1 MDICWNSLIQQRYFD
16 GINESLAILKRI
28 IDEVIDLKEQRI
40 DTLLN
45 KIASHEL
52 INLPGDKSI
61 KVRSRSSS
69 LHFRFSSGSSIMLRL
84 IFRLQSLLIS
94 SNSRLLLEQN
104 CLRRTR
110 NQLKMQFMILSRS
123 LYPMKTQPMF
133 HQTLALIFVKHLL
146 LPQLL
151 RIQML
156 QIWMKK
162 RKNLFSNRIVER

>member
-61 KVRSRSSS
+61 KVSS
-69 LHFRFSSGSSIMLRL
+69 LPVLALVLPVRYGILTFNL
-84 IFRLQSLLIS
+84 RLQSLLIS
-94 SNSRLLLEQN
+94 FNSKLLLEPN
-104 CLRRTR
+104 CLKRTHK
-110 NQLKMQFMILSRS
+110 QLKMQFMILSRLVYS
-123 LYPMKTQPMF
+123 YLY
-133 HQTLALIFVKHLL
+133 
-146 LPQLL
+146 
-151 RIQML
+151 
-156 QIWMKK
+156 
-162 RKNLFSNRIVER
+162 S

>member
-16 GINESLAILKRI
+16 GINESLSMLKRI

-61 KVRSRSSS
+61 KVSS
-69 LHFRFSSGSSIMLRL
+69 LPVSPTSGQLPVIQFYFRW
-84 IFRLQSLLIS
+84 QSLLIS

-104 CLRRTR
+104 CLKRTR
-110 NQLKMQFMILSRS
+110 KQLKMQFMISSR
-123 LYPMKTQPMF
+123 
-133 HQTLALIFVKHLL
+133 
-146 LPQLL
+146 
-151 RIQML
+151 
-156 QIWMKK
+156 
-162 RKNLFSNRIVER
+162 

>member
-61 KVRSRSSS
+61 KVSS
-69 LHFRFSSGSSIMLRL
+69 LPVLASVLPVRYGVLTPFVTFNL
-84 IFRLQSLLIS
+84 RLQSLLIS
-94 SNSRLLLEQN
+94 FNSRLLLEQN
-104 CLRRTR
+104 CLKRTHK
-110 NQLKMQFMILSRS
+110 QLKMQFMILSR
-123 LYPMKTQPMF
+123 LVLNYP
-133 HQTLALIFVKHLL
+133 H
-146 LPQLL
+146 
-151 RIQML
+151 
-156 QIWMKK
+156 
-162 RKNLFSNRIVER
+162 S

>member
-61 KVRSRSSS
+61 KV
-69 LHFRFSSGSSIMLRL
+69 
-84 IFRLQSLLIS
+84 SLLAVFQLYFRS
-94 SNSRLLLEQN
+94 DLLSYYS
-104 CLRRTR
+104 
-110 NQLKMQFMILSRS
+110 ILGCRV
-123 LYPMKTQPMF
+123 Y
-133 HQTLALIFVKHLL
+133 
-146 LPQLL
+146 
-151 RIQML
+151 
-156 QIWMKK
+156 
-162 RKNLFSNRIVER
+162 